1 MEAFPFQSNF
11 TGYDDAGNPMYDRA
25 VGAGFIHAKGYLSD
39 DQVAVVGTINMD
51 YRSLYL
57 HFECGVYLYGYDAI
71 MDIKR
76 DFIETFPLCREIGL
90 DYCRKRSVFI
100 RCFQCI
106 LRLFAPLL

>member
-1 MEAFPFQSNF
+1 MKNGIRIYEYEP
-11 TGYDDAGNPMYDRA
+11 
-25 VGAGFIHAKGYLSD
+25 GFIHSKVVMNEHCAI
-39 DQVAVVGTINMD
+39 VGTINMD

-106 LRLFAPLL
+106 LRLFAALL